1 MRGREQNYRPWTS
14 GKPYT
19 PKKKKDESSTC
30 SSVFADRK
38 LGAQPLMYSAPGA
51 QTPVWNVPK
60 LGKLPYH
67 MTCAGDM
74 WAELEATLMDVSFL
88 EAKAEGGLLFT
99 LRVSHHSSVVSFAT
113 SKKARVF
120 DLGYALSRA
129 QMGACA

>member
-1 MRGREQNYRPWTS
+1 M

-19 PKKKKDESSTC
+19 PKKNESSC

-74 WAELEATLMDVSFL
+74 WAELEATLTDVSFL
-88 EAKAEGGLLFT
+88 EAKVGPI
-99 LRVSHHSSVVSFAT
+99 VYSHRMLSLNSSVWSIGPFIGPFIGPLVHSLVCCIGHQT
-113 SKKARVF
+113 VKKHVF
-120 DLGYALSRA
+120 YYS
-129 QMGACA
+129 